1 MEKSSKDAL
10 DELFVSETE
19 VVSNDV
25 LRNLLRDYAQMSTD
39 GKIFPLPAFS
49 KLDNEKKI
57 LITLLAK
64 KVLRIKL
71 DMEEKT
77 FPKEIQNIT
86 GLSKGSVNP
95 TLRVLN
101 GKKRL
106 INCEKGAYWV
116 PNHAIHPIRDM
127 FTKKTGD

>member
-1 MEKSSKDAL
+1 MEKSSKDVL
-10 DELFVSETE
+10 DDLFVSESE
-19 VVSNDV
+19 VVNNEA
-25 LRNLLRDYAQMSTD
+25 LRDLLRDYAQMSTD

-57 LITLLAK
+57 LVVLLAK
-64 KVLRIKL
+64 KVLQIKL
-71 DMEEKT
+71 NMGEKT
-77 FPKEIQNIT
+77 FPKEIQEIS
-86 GLSKGSVNP
+86 GLSKGSANP

-106 INCEKGAYWV
+106 INCEKGAYWI

-127 FTKKTGD
+127 FTRKKSD